1 MGKLKKGETKKGI
14 GPAGGA
20 PVSETTGEVF
30 TGDKGTKRSVGP
42 TGAPV
47 SKETGKVFKDKQKIG
62 DNWKFPKLK
71 KTN

>member
-47 SKETGKVFKDKQKIG
+47 SKETGKVFTG
-62 DNWKFPKLK
+62 DNWKFTKLK